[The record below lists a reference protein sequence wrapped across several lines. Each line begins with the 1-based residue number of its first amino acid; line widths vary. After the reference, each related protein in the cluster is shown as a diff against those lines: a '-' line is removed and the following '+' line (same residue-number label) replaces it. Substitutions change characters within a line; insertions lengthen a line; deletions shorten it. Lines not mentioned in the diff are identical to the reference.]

1 MKDEDLKKPVKA
13 DEMIDVGATS
23 KEDSEKM
30 GVKVGT
36 PLTPDMEFKPP
47 GNDRVTGKAFDN
59 RTGCMRSF
67 LVQC

>member
-1 MKDEDLKKPVKA
+1 
-13 DEMIDVGATS
+13 
-23 KEDSEKM
+23 M